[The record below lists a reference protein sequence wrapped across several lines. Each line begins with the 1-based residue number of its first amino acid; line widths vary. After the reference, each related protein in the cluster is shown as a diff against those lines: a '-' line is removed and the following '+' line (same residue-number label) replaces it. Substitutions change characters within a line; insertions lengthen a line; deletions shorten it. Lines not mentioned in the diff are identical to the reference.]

1 MDVEDTEREGISCPR
16 DVERGT
22 SAHDTNTKGM
32 EEAMIPDNQCDH
44 STEGNSASE
53 NTNTEGGITASDG
66 NFIGTSSSVETTTF
80 VTSSVGTS
88 TSGEASTYMYV
99 VSQPPSTCKAVE
111 ETSKENVEGLGLDSV
126 KESLLRD
133 MLIQTHSVPD
143 TSNEGESQS
152 MVRPDGQCIDNMQG
166 TLISIPERSEVCV
179 SSDPATASAI
189 LSILPEEA
197 LQEHQTSETDNVVDD
212 GCDDEESSGEDTHEN
227 IENSAESE
235 EPVGE
240 KILQGM
246 IWIHVLHVC
255 DKHSKTRICVIHPQ
269 PQKSIIIG
277 SVSISFLFSC
287 FCLIKSIEHS
297 V

>member
-1 MDVEDTEREGISCPR
+1 MDVEDTEREGTLCP
-16 DVERGT
+16 RGT
-22 SAHDTNTKGM
+22 SEHDTNTKGM
-32 EEAMIPDNQCDH
+32 EETIIPDNSGAH
-44 STEGNSASE
+44 GTEGNSASK
-53 NTNTEGGITASDG
+53 NMDIEGGITASDG
-66 NFIGTSSSVETTTF
+66 NVIGTSSSVETTTF
-80 VTSSVGTS
+80 VTSTVGTS
-88 TSGEASTYMYV
+88 TSGETNTYMYV
-99 VSQPPSTCKAVE
+99 VSQPPSTGETAG
-111 ETSKENVEGLGLDSV
+111 ETSKENVNELGFDSV

-133 MLIQTHSVPD
+133 MLIQTHSVPN

-152 MVRPDGQCIDNMQG
+152 VARPDGQCLDNMQG

-197 LQEHQTSETDNVVDD
+197 LQEHQTSEADNEVED

-240 KILQGM
+240 KNIQGM

-255 DKHSKTRICVIHPQ
+255 DKHNQTGICVIHPQ
-269 PQKSIIIG
+269 PQKSIIY
-277 SVSISFLFSC
+277 
-287 FCLIKSIEHS
+287 
-297 V
+297 